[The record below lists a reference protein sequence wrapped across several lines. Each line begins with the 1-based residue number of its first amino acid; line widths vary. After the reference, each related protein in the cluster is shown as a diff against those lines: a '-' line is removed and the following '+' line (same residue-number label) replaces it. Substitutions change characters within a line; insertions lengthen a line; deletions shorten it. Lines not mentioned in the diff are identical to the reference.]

1 MVTGLDEFTKE
12 HEYLI
17 CVDSDGCAMD
27 TMNCKHLQ
35 CFGPCMVAE
44 FGLDA
49 RRDGSPAGTRSTS
62 TA

>member
-49 RRDGSPAGTRSTS
+49 RRAEWRWR
-62 TA
+62 